1 MSWKETIRE
10 KALIFLNA
18 NGTSANSP
26 RWPTA
31 YPAAQAQFFFPN
43 WPDENPAVPL
53 TERRE
58 LVNNSLIMTPI
69 NWLGTVLSEPPPVVE
84 IEQPDGSF
92 TPVVDSPMLDLL
104 ATPNAYHTGELLLKA
119 FAYSWVVY
127 GNVYWYKARNA
138 SGQVVELWPL
148 DPANVYPYTDTTKNE
163 FISYYV
169 YKPPIGTEQYL
180 APQDLIHFR
189 CGLDPRDS
197 RLGLA
202 PIEALWLELAADTA
216 LTKYTQAMAQNF
228 GVPPYCVSPEPDPTG
243 TYQLSAELMKSE
255 VTKGTTGANTGKM
268 LIFER
273 PVRIIMM
280 GMSPDQLAVDKSRRI
295 PEERVASVLCIPG
308 VVLGYGSHLDRAT
321 YSNVATA
328 RRMAY
333 EGCVNPILNLIAAE
347 LRKQLLYEFVPRETL
362 DSYWVRS
369 TCLMSPH
376 SKKIRL
382 TCISARSKRTRTA
395 SPSAQRR
402 AHSSAFSQTR
412 PMTSTHPWP
421 RVMRQAA
428 AASSSAQL
436 QRVRRSHSR
445 TRPSTSCA
453 SLTNGFSRSRL
464 TRLRACSTR
473 RLNENALA
481 RVHALHAQLAMA
493 DGQDQ
498 EAQRS
503 RPSLREL

>member
-18 NGTSANSP
+18 DGTSANSP
-26 RWPTA
+26 KWPTA

-84 IEQPDGSF
+84 QEQPDGSF

-362 DSYWVRS
+362 DSYWVRFD
-369 TCLMSPH
+369 MSDVAALKEDTTDMYKREVEAYKNGITKR
-376 SKKIRL
+376 SE
-382 TCISARSKRTRTA
+382 AR
-395 SPSAQRR
+395 
-402 AHSSAFSQTR
+402 
-412 PMTSTHPWP
+412 
-421 RVMRQAA
+421 
-428 AASSSAQL
+428 AQL
-436 QRVRRSHSR
+436 GLQSDTTDDIYSPMAEGHAAGGGGFQFGS
-445 TRPSTSCA
+445 A
-453 SLTNGFSRSRL
+453 SEGEKKS
-464 TRLRACSTR
+464 
-473 RLNENALA
+473 LA
-481 RVHALHAQLAMA
+481 NPTEH
-493 DGQDQ
+493 
-498 EAQRS
+498 E
-503 RPSLREL
+503 LRELDRWFQSVAPDEAEGLLDAKAK

>member
-1 MSWKETIRE
+1 MSWKDTIRE

-18 NGTSANSP
+18 DGSSSNSP

-58 LVNNSLIMTPI
+58 LINNSLIMTPI

-84 IEQPDGSF
+84 IEQADG
-92 TPVVDSPMLDLL
+92 TYEPAIDSPMLDLL

-148 DPANVYPYTDTTKNE
+148 DAANVYPYTDTTKNE

-180 APQDLIHFR
+180 APSDLVHFR

-202 PIEALWLELAADTA
+202 PIEALWLELAADVA

-255 VTKGTTGANTGKM
+255 ITKGTTGSNTGKM
-268 LIFER
+268 LTFER
-273 PVRIIMM
+273 PVRIVMM

-333 EGCVNPILNLIAAE
+333 EGCVNPILNLIAAV
-347 LRKQLLYEFVPRETL
+347 LREQLLIEFVPRETI
-362 DSYWVRS
+362 DNYWVRFD
-369 TCLMSPH
+369 MSDIAALKEDTNDLYKREVEAFKNGITKRSESRAQLGLPSDPEDEIYSPMAQGH
-376 SKKIRL
+376 AAGGFQFG
-382 TCISARSKRTRTA
+382 SAREGEEKSLANPTEGELRDLDKWFEA
-395 SPSAQRR
+395 VAPEDAQGLLD
-402 AHSSAFSQTR
+402 AKAK
-412 PMTSTHPWP
+412 
-421 RVMRQAA
+421 
-428 AASSSAQL
+428 
-436 QRVRRSHSR
+436 
-445 TRPSTSCA
+445 
-453 SLTNGFSRSRL
+453 
-464 TRLRACSTR
+464 
-473 RLNENALA
+473 
-481 RVHALHAQLAMA
+481 
-493 DGQDQ
+493 
-498 EAQRS
+498 
-503 RPSLREL
+503 